1 MLRYSKGGLL
11 VNDLKKSPIKKS
23 DWLAIPNILS
33 LVRIMLI
40 PVFIYIYFN
49 NELSYNHLWA
59 AAIVLLSGATDSLDG
74 IIARRFDMITDL
86 GKLLDPFADKLT
98 QLAIIICLIYTW
110 PGMLI
115 VVSVFVIKELALLAC
130 SILLFR
136 IGKVMDGALWY
147 GKVSTLVFYACALIL
162 VAFPTMNQILANT
175 LMSVT
180 AISLL
185 LAFVLYTRWFVIQLR
200 K

>member
-11 VNDLKKSPIKKS
+11 VNDLKKAPIKKS

-74 IIARRFDMITDL
+74 IIARRFNMITDL

-115 VVSVFVIKELALLAC
+115 VVSVFVIKELTLLAC

-162 VAFPTMNQILANT
+162 VALPTMNQILANT
-175 LMSVT
+175 LMSLT